1 MSKLFIYFLLSFLRD
16 ENVVNENNNICF
28 IEWSFPHNSVS
39 KTSACNTGDLG
50 SNHGSGRSPGEG
62 NDNPFPL
69 FLLENSM
76 NRGAWQATVHGV
88 TRVGHD
94 LVTKPPPSPPSKY
107 MQNLFLTNSTAMYQ
121 IQLIITDLDYSVTS

>member
-1 MSKLFIYFLLSFLRD
+1 MMSKLFIYFLLSFLRD
-16 ENVVNENNNICF
+16 ENVVNENNNVCF

-39 KTSACNTGDLG
+39 KTSACNAGDLG
-50 SNHGSGRSPGEG
+50 SNHGSGISPGEG

-88 TRVGHD
+88 ARVGQD
-94 LVTKPPPSPPSKY
+94 LVTKPQPPLHRTVSMDK
-107 MQNLFLTNSTAMYQ
+107 LC
-121 IQLIITDLDYSVTS
+121 